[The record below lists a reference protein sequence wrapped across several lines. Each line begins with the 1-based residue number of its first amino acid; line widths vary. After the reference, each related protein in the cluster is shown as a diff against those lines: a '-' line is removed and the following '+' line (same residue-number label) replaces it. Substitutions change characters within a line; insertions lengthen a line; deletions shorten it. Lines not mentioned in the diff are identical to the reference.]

1 MADPNVGQLVAT
13 AWEAIWTDGPVDN
26 IFSSQALLFM
36 FKDGG
41 YKEEIPGGRLFEAEV
56 EYAGNGTFKS
66 MSELGTLDV
75 TRYDTFDAARAEQK
89 IWAGTVV
96 FSELEELRNAAG
108 NRKYDVVK
116 AKMKNAISSSMEGLE
131 KILFLDGSGSGGLD
145 MDGLDKIIS
154 KTPTTGVV
162 DGIDAGTWAF
172 WRNKQALGTA
182 SLTPFDNL
190 RAAMTSVR
198 NQCSLGGTENVPTG
212 AITSRQV
219 QEGYEAQLV
228 GIERLVKDNS
238 GAPKGDLAWMNN
250 MIEFKGVP
258 LTYSENCP
266 SDVLYFLN
274 KTFLKL
280 MCLKGGW
287 MKMLEPVA
295 PANQLARVHRV
306 MTVGNLVVSARRHLG
321 VVSAIS

>member
-1 MADPNVGQLVAT
+1 MADPNVGQLIAT

-26 IFSSQALLFM
+26 IFSSQALLFL

-41 YKEEIPGGRLFEAEV
+41 YKEEIAGGRLFEASV

-75 TRYDTFDAARAEQK
+75 TRYDTFDASRFEQK

-96 FSELEELRNAAG
+96 FSELEDLRNAAG
-108 NRKYDVVK
+108 NRKFDVVK

-131 KILFLDGSGSGGLD
+131 KILFLDGTGSGGLD
-145 MDGLDKIIS
+145 MDGLAKIIS
-154 KTPTTGVV
+154 STPTTGVV
-162 DGIDAGTWAF
+162 GGIDAGTWAF
-172 WRNKQALGTA
+172 WRNKQALGTM
-182 SLTPFDNL
+182 SLTAFDNL

-212 AITSRQV
+212 AITSRAV
-219 QEGYEAQLV
+219 QEGYESQLV

-238 GAPKGDLAWMNN
+238 GSPKGDLAFMNN
-250 MIEFKGVP
+250 AIEFKGVP
-258 LTYSENCP
+258 LLYSENCP

-274 KTFLKL
+274 KAFLKL
-280 MCLKGGW
+280 MCLKGAF
-287 MKMLEPVA
+287 MKMLDPVA

-306 MTVGNLVVSARRHLG
+306 MTVGNLVTSARRHLG